1 MWLAIPTSVFAMTLL
16 PFAYFSF
23 YLLMNQKT
31 LLGNDMPRGLR
42 RLWWNLLM
50 TISAGLAA
58 FASLWSLWS
67 KLGWYGI
74 GLVGLLLVLMFVVHL
89 MRLGSRLA
97 RLEQAVQE
105 LGK

>member
-31 LLGNDMPRGLR
+31 LLGNDMPRGLK
-42 RLWWNLLM
+42 RLWWNTLM
-50 TISAGLAA
+50 AIAAGLAA

-67 KLGWYGI
+67 KIHWYGI
-74 GLVGLLLVLMFVVHL
+74 GVVVLVLALMAVVHV
-89 MRLGSRLA
+89 MRKANRAAG
-97 RLEQAVQE
+97 
-105 LGK
+105 